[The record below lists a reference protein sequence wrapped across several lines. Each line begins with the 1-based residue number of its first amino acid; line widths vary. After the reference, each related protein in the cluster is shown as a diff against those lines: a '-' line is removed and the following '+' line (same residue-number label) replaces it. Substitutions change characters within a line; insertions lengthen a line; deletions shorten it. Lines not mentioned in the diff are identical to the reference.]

1 MPCTGGPPCPF
12 LGRRSDLR
20 VRLPRPTGWGT
31 VPRYTYRRLAKLPS
45 TADQLRRHTVL
56 NLPGMLH
63 GLSFEH
69 TVMEPGAAVPIS
81 SEDETGLLIFTI
93 AGRGVMVLDGD
104 RIEVS
109 ANDLVHIPAR
119 SEEHTSELQS
129 QSNLVCRLLLE
140 KKKHRP
146 RTADASPPRS
156 RSSAG
161 TSVNFIT
168 RHATR
173 VRRVV
178 STYAPPTCLTH
189 PLAPLAPRHPYLL

>member
-1 MPCTGGPPCPF
+1 MPCTGGSACPF
-12 LGRRSDLR
+12 LGRRSALR

-93 AGRGVMVLDGD
+93 AGD
-104 RIEVS
+104 RKS
-109 ANDLVHIPAR
+109 
-119 SEEHTSELQS
+119 T
-129 QSNLVCRLLLE
+129 RLN
-140 KKKHRP
+140 
-146 RTADASPPRS
+146 
-156 RSSAG
+156 SSHG
-161 TSVNFIT
+161 YIS
-168 RHATR
+168 
-173 VRRVV
+173 
-178 STYAPPTCLTH
+178 YAVFC
-189 PLAPLAPRHPYLL
+189 